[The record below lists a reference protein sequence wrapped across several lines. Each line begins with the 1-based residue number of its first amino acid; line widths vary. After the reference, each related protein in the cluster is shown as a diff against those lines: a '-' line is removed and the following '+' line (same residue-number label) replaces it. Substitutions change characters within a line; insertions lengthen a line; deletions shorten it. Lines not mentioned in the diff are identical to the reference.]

1 MVYIRY
7 IDQIVLTH
15 TRLIVAAG
23 AWCIVSTRDVRMSRL
38 GLTGYE
44 VGFLVGHIYLNVCIR
59 EVLWPIVLPGV
70 RVSRVADGIGAVA
83 QFDAPVFVERVEV
96 RDRTHPLAPVAE
108 QRDGG
113 NVLVGIGREGLVK
126 TKRRDRYREHHV
138 GDRRT
143 PLSSRPVP
151 AGCLDSH

>member
-96 RDRTHPLAPVAE
+96 RDRTHPLAPLPNNATAAMCWSALA
-108 QRDGG
+108 GKG
-113 NVLVGIGREGLVK
+113 WSKLNAAIGTANTTSVTAAPR
-126 TKRRDRYREHHV
+126 
-138 GDRRT
+138 
-143 PLSSRPVP
+143 
-151 AGCLDSH
+151 